1 MTSFQPAA
9 QISTSSS
16 QLLSTEQKQQVYPNL
31 ITDFQPPKV
40 KKHTT
45 NSKTSRPAEPFSTSN
60 GPNWAAVVATPVPT
74 PVPPQ
79 KANHRWNEAE
89 VGGLLGCVKDEWEAV
104 FSKAQVQMATWNAML
119 EKIYATVNKENDKSE
134 EDQDVP
140 PTLTGESYKSKWRA
154 LLGPVAAF
162 AKTVKGKE
170 GSGSATVPNPAYYDE
185 ITSVLGNSSAVKGPY
200 KVLEPKSD
208 TPMTAF
214 AETYNNDAAMNLFA
228 KSLIGESCGSD
239 MLGESDD
246 VMVGDTQHVT
256 NEMDEEAMVQ
266 EEKGEKIS
274 MAKKKKMKNVV
285 ESGDVGKK
293 RKADKPVSGEN
304 SGKMAK
310 RKESAAKE
318 LERIKDAE
326 PEELPVKQTCKPA
339 KNKKEAASRAG
350 AASLAI
356 QKESQ
361 ATNMELLRQHGLD
374 QDEKRKELDQS
385 RKDTATHASRE
396 NAKFLALLNA
406 IAPPKPPLDG

>member
-1 MTSFQPAA
+1 
-9 QISTSSS
+9 
-16 QLLSTEQKQQVYPNL
+16 
-31 ITDFQPPKV
+31 
-40 KKHTT
+40 
-45 NSKTSRPAEPFSTSN
+45 
-60 GPNWAAVVATPVPT
+60 
-74 PVPPQ
+74 
-79 KANHRWNEAE
+79 
-89 VGGLLGCVKDEWEAV
+89 
-104 FSKAQVQMATWNAML
+104 
-119 EKIYATVNKENDKSE
+119 
-134 EDQDVP
+134 
-140 PTLTGESYKSKWRA
+140 
-154 LLGPVAAF
+154 
-162 AKTVKGKE
+162 
-170 GSGSATVPNPAYYDE
+170 
-185 ITSVLGNSSAVKGPY
+185 
-200 KVLEPKSD
+200 
-208 TPMTAF
+208 MTAF

-239 MLGESDD
+239 TLGESDD
-246 VMVGDTQHVT
+246 VIVGDTQHVT
-256 NEMDEEAMVQ
+256 DEMDEEAMVQ
-266 EEKGEKIS
+266 EEQGEKIS

-326 PEELPVKQTCKPA
+326 PEWWREWRNVRVPIV
-339 KNKKEAASRAG
+339 
-350 AASLAI
+350 
-356 QKESQ
+356 KESQ